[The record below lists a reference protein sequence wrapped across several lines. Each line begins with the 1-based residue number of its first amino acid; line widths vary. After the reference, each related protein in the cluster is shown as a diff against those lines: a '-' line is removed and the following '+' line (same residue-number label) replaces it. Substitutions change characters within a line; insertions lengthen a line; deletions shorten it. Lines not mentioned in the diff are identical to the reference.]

1 MKKIPLRNYFILVG
15 LLVVSS
21 IAVLYFID
29 WYKEL
34 QKNSSIMP
42 QYFGELKVSEIDNY
56 IIENTDFIIYMSSK
70 ENNKMKNFEKKL
82 QKMLVSKN
90 LLNETIYINADEF
103 SEKSFNDFIK
113 KYSNKEYVVSLK
125 DAVIIIFE
133 NQKIKNIFARN
144 ADEIDVDD
152 VQKFLTENGV

>member
-15 LLVVSS
+15 LLIVSS
-21 IAVLYFID
+21 IAVLYFTN

-42 QYFGELKVSEIDNY
+42 QYFGELKGSEIDNY

-82 QKMLVSKN
+82 KKMLVSKN
-90 LLNETIYINADEF
+90 LLNETIYINIDEF
-103 SEKSFNDFIK
+103 NEKSLKEFVQ
-113 KYSNKEYVVSLK
+113 KYSDKEYTVSLK
-125 DAVIIIFE
+125 DAIILIFE
-133 NQKIKNIFARN
+133 NQKIKNIFVKN
-144 ADEIDVDD
+144 ADEINVND
-152 VQKFLTENGV
+152 VQEFLIENGV